1 MIALADEIGVDLE
14 RRLVAGGGHQHFR
27 FGRGQ
32 PITVFQFAEEG
43 VEARK
48 GHGAATPRAIAT
60 FHALTLVSDP
70 PPMGLRCIAAM
81 GTSDQEDDSDSPRR
95 RTVSEQT
102 LAARQAVQLVAPIN
116 ERVGEWQSESVRL
129 ATAAQRRRD
138 MGRDD
143 AELGRDIRAL
153 LAKVEAELKS
163 LDEAVLLLPPEVAA
177 NSRLVDTRRGLQI
190 VAERLR
196 AAQASA

>member
-1 MIALADEIGVDLE
+1 
-14 RRLVAGGGHQHFR
+14 
-27 FGRGQ
+27 
-32 PITVFQFAEEG
+32 
-43 VEARK
+43 
-48 GHGAATPRAIAT
+48 
-60 FHALTLVSDP
+60 
-70 PPMGLRCIAAM
+70 M
-81 GTSDQEDDSDSPRR
+81 GTSDQEDDSDGPRR

-163 LDEAVLLLPPEVAA
+163 LDEAVLLLSPEVAA

>member
-1 MIALADEIGVDLE
+1 
-14 RRLVAGGGHQHFR
+14 
-27 FGRGQ
+27 
-32 PITVFQFAEEG
+32 
-43 VEARK
+43 
-48 GHGAATPRAIAT
+48 
-60 FHALTLVSDP
+60 
-70 PPMGLRCIAAM
+70 MGLRCIAAM

-102 LAARQAVQLVAPIN
+102 LAARQVVQLVAPIN

-163 LDEAVLLLPPEVAA
+163 LDEAVLLLSPEVAA

>member
-1 MIALADEIGVDLE
+1 
-14 RRLVAGGGHQHFR
+14 
-27 FGRGQ
+27 
-32 PITVFQFAEEG
+32 
-43 VEARK
+43 
-48 GHGAATPRAIAT
+48 
-60 FHALTLVSDP
+60 
-70 PPMGLRCIAAM
+70 M
-81 GTSDQEDDSDSPRR
+81 GTSDQEDDSDGPRR

-153 LAKVEAELKS
+153 LAKVEAELKL
-163 LDEAVLLLPPEVAA
+163 LDEAVRLLSPEVAA

>member
-1 MIALADEIGVDLE
+1 
-14 RRLVAGGGHQHFR
+14 
-27 FGRGQ
+27 
-32 PITVFQFAEEG
+32 
-43 VEARK
+43 
-48 GHGAATPRAIAT
+48 
-60 FHALTLVSDP
+60 
-70 PPMGLRCIAAM
+70 M
-81 GTSDQEDDSDSPRR
+81 GTSDQEDDSDGPRR

-102 LAARQAVQLVAPIN
+102 LAARQVVQLVAPIN

-163 LDEAVLLLPPEVAA
+163 LDEAVLLLSPEVAT

>member
-1 MIALADEIGVDLE
+1 M
-14 RRLVAGGGHQHFR
+14 
-27 FGRGQ
+27 
-32 PITVFQFAEEG
+32 
-43 VEARK
+43 
-48 GHGAATPRAIAT
+48 
-60 FHALTLVSDP
+60 
-70 PPMGLRCIAAM
+70 
-81 GTSDQEDDSDSPRR
+81 
-95 RTVSEQT
+95 
-102 LAARQAVQLVAPIN
+102 APIN

-163 LDEAVLLLPPEVAA
+163 LDEAVLLLSPEVAA